1 MPQTTAIDGTGP
13 VLVRVVSDGT
23 AGMRLQALALAESL
37 QRARPDWKCDEFTIT
52 PHPLTRAMPRLAA
65 WLPSMPLYG
74 STPPGRGTGRE
85 TGRETGRAT
94 GGLAGG
100 RAGVPWAAS
109 LSRRPHAGRYPDIMI
124 TCGRRMAGF
133 ALAMRRR
140 ARADGKPMQ
149 IVQLQDPRLPP
160 AMFDALVVP
169 RHDRARGAN
178 VLVTTGSL
186 NRLTLD
192 SIKSAMMALPSRWLT
207 NTRHTAVA
215 VMIGGDNRRY
225 RITPEMAD
233 GMADRLARFAAGAKV
248 TLMIMASRRTP
259 DGLVERLCA
268 NLPAGGA
275 MLPQKGEPNVY
286 PGVLGL
292 AQAVI
297 VTSDSVNMASE
308 AAITGKP
315 VLIAPWQSATAANPS
330 GEAGRIRAF
339 HDHMFAG
346 SHTAPMAGTIPNGSF
361 ERLDEMAGLTEEL
374 LTLLGR

>member
-85 TGRETGRAT
+85 SGRETGRAT

-100 RAGVPWAAS
+100 RAGVPGAAS

-207 NTRHTAVA
+207 TTRHTAVA

-233 GMADRLARFAAGAKV
+233 GMADRLACFAAGAKA

-315 VLIAPWQSATAANPS
+315 VLIAPWQSATDTNPS

>member
-1 MPQTTAIDGTGP
+1 MAQKAASTQSSPALIW
-13 VLVRVVSDGT
+13 VVSDGT
-23 AGMRLQALALAESL
+23 AGMRLQALALAEGL
-37 QRARPDWKCDEFTIT
+37 RRAEPDWKCDEFTVT
-52 PHPLTRAMPRLAA
+52 PHGLTRALPRLAS

-74 STPPGRGTGRE
+74 KP
-85 TGRETGRAT
+85 AK
-94 GGLAGG
+94 GGGA
-100 RAGVPWAAS
+100 

-160 AMFDALVVP
+160 SMFDALVVP

-207 NTRHTAVA
+207 TTRHTAVA

-233 GMADRLARFAAGAKV
+233 GMADRLARFAAGAKA

-346 SHTAPMAGTIPNGSF
+346 NHTAPMAGTIPNGSF

>member
-1 MPQTTAIDGTGP
+1 
-13 VLVRVVSDGT
+13 
-23 AGMRLQALALAESL
+23 
-37 QRARPDWKCDEFTIT
+37 
-52 PHPLTRAMPRLAA
+52 
-65 WLPSMPLYG
+65 
-74 STPPGRGTGRE
+74 
-85 TGRETGRAT
+85 
-94 GGLAGG
+94 
-100 RAGVPWAAS
+100 
-109 LSRRPHAGRYPDIMI
+109 MI

-140 ARADGKPMQ
+140 AHIDGKPMQ

-169 RHDRARGAN
+169 RHDRARGAS

-186 NRLTLD
+186 NRLTLE
-192 SIKSAMMALPSRWLT
+192 SIKTAMMALPSRWLT
-207 NTRHTAVA
+207 TTRHTAVA
-215 VMIGGDNRRY
+215 VMIGGDNKRY

-233 GMADRLARFAAGAKV
+233 GMADRLARFAAEAKA

-275 MLPQKGEPNVY
+275 MLPIKGEPNVY
-286 PGVLGL
+286 PGILGL

-315 VLIAPWQSATAANPS
+315 VLIAPWQSAAETNPS

-339 HDHMFAG
+339 HDHMFA
-346 SHTAPMAGTIPNGSF
+346 SNHTAPMAGTIPNGSF

>member
-1 MPQTTAIDGTGP
+1 MPQTAANDGTGP

-74 STPPGRGTGRE
+74 RAPKGGATSGAAGG
-85 TGRETGRAT
+85 AT
-94 GGLAGG
+94 GIPGT
-100 RAGVPWAAS
+100 AS

-140 ARADGKPMQ
+140 AQADGKPMQ

-186 NRLTLD
+186 NRLTLE
-192 SIKSAMMALPSRWLT
+192 SIKAAMMTLPSRWLT
-207 NTRHTAVA
+207 TTRHTAVA

-233 GMADRLARFAAGAKV
+233 GMADRLARFAAEAKV

-275 MLPQKGEPNVY
+275 MLPLKGEPNVY
-286 PGVLGL
+286 PGILGL

-315 VLIAPWQSATAANPS
+315 VLIAPWQSAAETNPS

-346 SHTAPMAGTIPNGSF
+346 NHTAPMAGTIPNGSF

-374 LTLLGR
+374 LAVLER

>member
-1 MPQTTAIDGTGP
+1 
-13 VLVRVVSDGT
+13 
-23 AGMRLQALALAESL
+23 
-37 QRARPDWKCDEFTIT
+37 
-52 PHPLTRAMPRLAA
+52 
-65 WLPSMPLYG
+65 
-74 STPPGRGTGRE
+74 
-85 TGRETGRAT
+85 
-94 GGLAGG
+94 
-100 RAGVPWAAS
+100 
-109 LSRRPHAGRYPDIMI
+109 
-124 TCGRRMAGF
+124 MAGF

-140 ARADGKPMQ
+140 AQADGKPMQ

-186 NRLTLD
+186 NRLTLE
-192 SIKSAMMALPSRWLT
+192 SIKAAMMTLPSRWLT
-207 NTRHTAVA
+207 TTRHTAVA

-233 GMADRLARFAAGAKV
+233 GMADRLARFAAEAKV

-275 MLPQKGEPNVY
+275 MLPLKGEPNVY
-286 PGVLGL
+286 PGILGL

-315 VLIAPWQSATAANPS
+315 LLIAPWQSAAETNPS
-330 GEAGRIRAF
+330 GEVGRIRAF

-346 SHTAPMAGTIPNGSF
+346 NHTAPMAGTIPNGSF

-374 LTLLGR
+374 LAVLER

>member
-1 MPQTTAIDGTGP
+1 MPQTTTKDGTGP

-23 AGMRLQALALAESL
+23 AGMRLQALALAEAL
-37 QRARPDWKCDEFTIT
+37 QRSRPVWKCDEFTIT

-65 WLPSMPLYG
+65 WLPSMPLYA
-74 STPPGRGTGRE
+74 STPTNA
-85 TGRETGRAT
+85 AT
-94 GGLAGG
+94 GGLTSIPG
-100 RAGVPWAAS
+100 AAS

-140 ARADGKPMQ
+140 ARADSKPMQ

-160 AMFDALVVP
+160 SMFDALVVP
-169 RHDRARGAN
+169 RHDQARGAN

-186 NRLTLD
+186 NRLTLE

-207 NTRHTAVA
+207 TTHHTAVA

-233 GMADRLARFAAGAKV
+233 GMADRLARFAAGAKA

-315 VLIAPWQSATAANPS
+315 VLIAPWQSATDTNPS

-346 SHTAPMAGTIPNGSF
+346 SHTAPMADTIPNGSF

>member
-1 MPQTTAIDGTGP
+1 
-13 VLVRVVSDGT
+13 
-23 AGMRLQALALAESL
+23 
-37 QRARPDWKCDEFTIT
+37 
-52 PHPLTRAMPRLAA
+52 
-65 WLPSMPLYG
+65 
-74 STPPGRGTGRE
+74 
-85 TGRETGRAT
+85 
-94 GGLAGG
+94 
-100 RAGVPWAAS
+100 
-109 LSRRPHAGRYPDIMI
+109 MI
-124 TCGRRMAGF
+124 S
-133 ALAMRRR
+133 
-140 ARADGKPMQ
+140 K
-149 IVQLQDPRLPP
+149 
-160 AMFDALVVP
+160 
-169 RHDRARGAN
+169 
-178 VLVTTGSL
+178 
-186 NRLTLD
+186 
-192 SIKSAMMALPSRWLT
+192 
-207 NTRHTAVA
+207 
-215 VMIGGDNRRY
+215 
-225 RITPEMAD
+225 
-233 GMADRLARFAAGAKV
+233 ADRGSSAGADLRSGPPSQERGSEGSGV
-248 TLMIMASRRTP
+248 R

>member
-1 MPQTTAIDGTGP
+1 MPQTAANDGTGP

-74 STPPGRGTGRE
+74 RAPKGGATSG
-85 TGRETGRAT
+85 AT
-94 GGLAGG
+94 GGATGIPG
-100 RAGVPWAAS
+100 TAS

-140 ARADGKPMQ
+140 AQADGKPMQ

-186 NRLTLD
+186 NRLTLE
-192 SIKSAMMALPSRWLT
+192 SIKAAMMTLPSRWLT
-207 NTRHTAVA
+207 TTRHTAVA

-233 GMADRLARFAAGAKV
+233 GMADRLARFAAEAKV

-275 MLPQKGEPNVY
+275 MLPLKGEPNVY
-286 PGVLGL
+286 PGILGL

-308 AAITGKP
+308 ASITGKP
-315 VLIAPWQSATAANPS
+315 VLIAPWQSAAETNPS

-346 SHTAPMAGTIPNGSF
+346 NHTAPMAGTIPNGSF

-374 LTLLGR
+374 LAVLER